1 MRGLIRI
8 LAVASI
14 CMLWLSAHA
23 LDLCDPATFAPASHR
38 FLEDCSALGRL
49 PSESPERQGIQ
60 TLRYFPLGDNPDRF
74 VTLGG
79 EFRVRW
85 ERLDPQRFG
94 IAGGQA
100 FSATAER
107 LDGHADV
114 HVNRFRLFVQLNT
127 SAESGWPVARP
138 ADHSAAD
145 LAQGFM
151 QWNLGGVDAKDA
163 SFLRVGRQ
171 EIALAPNRLIGVNEA
186 TNLRRAFDGAM
197 IQLAVAGTTTTAFVT
212 RPVVNKAGAFD
223 DRADDAERLDG
234 VNWHAP
240 VEASFEALAWSLQ
253 SVDAFAFRRHRDRA
267 VFQNASGSE
276 VRDTYGMRLAGDVA
290 KVSYLIQLDWQ
301 RGTVGAEAISARAAT
316 LDLEWRPQRMPWGA
330 VLSMSLGW
338 AGGDRHPGDGK
349 IGTFDTLYPNLSYG
363 TDAGYF
369 FPGNS
374 WDASVAISVQ
384 PIARSTVQA
393 GVFGYWRVSS
403 SDAIYQPPGLVLV
416 RGDGT
421 GSNRVAV
428 LPFLKVAYRIDR
440 YSEVSASAVRLL
452 AGPVLINAGGR
463 SANYSLLQWQFRF

>member
-1 MRGLIRI
+1 
-8 LAVASI
+8 
-14 CMLWLSAHA
+14 MLWLSAHA

>member
-1 MRGLIRI
+1 M
-8 LAVASI
+8 
-14 CMLWLSAHA
+14 
-23 LDLCDPATFAPASHR
+23 
-38 FLEDCSALGRL
+38 
-49 PSESPERQGIQ
+49 
-60 TLRYFPLGDNPDRF
+60 
-74 VTLGG
+74 
-79 EFRVRW
+79 RW

-107 LDGHADV
+107 LDAHADV
-114 HVNRFRLFVQLNT
+114 HVDRFRLFVQLNT

-151 QWNLGGVDAKDA
+151 QWNLGGADAKDA

-171 EIALAPNRLIGVNEA
+171 EIALPPNRLIGVNEA
-186 TNLRRAFDGAM
+186 TNLRRAFDGAL

-212 RPVVNKAGAFD
+212 RPVANKAGAFD
-223 DRADDAERLDG
+223 DRADDTERFDG
-234 VNWHAP
+234 VNLHAP

-301 RGTVGAEAISARAAT
+301 RGNVGAKAISARAAT
-316 LDLEWRPQRMPWGA
+316 LDLAWRPQRMPWGA

-338 AGGDRHPGDGK
+338 AGGDRQPGDGK
-349 IGTFDTLYPNLSYG
+349 IDTFDTLYPNLSYG

-440 YSEVSASAVRLL
+440 YSEVSASAVRLV
-452 AGPVLINAGGR
+452 AGPVLTNAGGR
-463 SANYSLLQWQFRF
+463 SANYGLMQWQFRV